1 MASGNEV
8 GDTVWEV
15 VSLGR
20 WLAKE
25 YRKRAMVSLGWI
37 EINLDV
43 QRHKDA

>member
-25 YRKRAMVSLGWI
+25 YRKRAKVPLVRI
-37 EINLDV
+37 EIVLKV
-43 QRHKDA
+43 QRHKGA